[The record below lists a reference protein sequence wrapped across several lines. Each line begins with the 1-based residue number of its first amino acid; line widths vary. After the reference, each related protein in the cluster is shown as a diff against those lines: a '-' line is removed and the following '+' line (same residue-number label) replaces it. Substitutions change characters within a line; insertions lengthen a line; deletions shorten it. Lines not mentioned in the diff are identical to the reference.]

1 MLHLGLAGTQV
12 EIQNHIASGNYEAV
26 RNLIV
31 NRFVHERH
39 WRSWLTDEQQQR
51 IAQLPVIPT
60 TTTTTTIALPKK
72 KGRR

>member
-12 EIQNHIASGNYEAV
+12 EIQNHLATGNYEAV
-26 RNLIV
+26 RNLIT

-39 WRSWLTDEQQQR
+39 WQSWLTDEQQQR
-51 IAQLPVIPT
+51 IRDLPAIPT
-60 TTTTTTIALPKK
+60 TTTTTIVTPKK

>member
-1 MLHLGLAGTQV
+1 MFHLGLAGTQV
-12 EIQNHIASGNYEAV
+12 EIQNHLATGNYEAIH
-26 RNLIV
+26 NQIA

-51 IAQLPVIPT
+51 IAQLPAIP